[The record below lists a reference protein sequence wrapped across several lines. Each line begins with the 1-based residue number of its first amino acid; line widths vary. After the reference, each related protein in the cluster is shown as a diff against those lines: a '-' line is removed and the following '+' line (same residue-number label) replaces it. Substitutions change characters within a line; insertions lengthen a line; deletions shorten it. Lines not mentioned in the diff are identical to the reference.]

1 MTEPR
6 NARGLGRY
14 LLWAVYGITSMIGAA
29 YGFLFGERVGGVLLG
44 VVLAIN
50 CAAFCAVMLSGIV
63 ERLSRLA
70 ARVRRPS

>member
-1 MTEPR
+1 MTAPKT
-6 NARGLGRY
+6 AGGLGRY
-14 LLWAVYGITSMIGAA
+14 LLWTVYFITSMICAV
-29 YGFLFGERVGGVLLG
+29 YSFLFGERVGGVLLG